1 MKSQNQKVSSYQMG
15 IQPQYSRQ
23 EELANVLTHGI
34 GALLSMSAVVLLVVY
49 SSLNG
54 TAYHIVSS
62 AIFGASLL
70 TLYTMST
77 LYHLVKKEKIKHIFR
92 ILDHS
97 SIFLLIAGTYT
108 PFTLVTLNGKWGWT
122 LFGLVWGLAVV
133 GIITEVATNQKYNK
147 FSLGLYLGMGWL
159 IIIAIKPLI
168 HTVPAGGFKLLVG
181 GGLCYTLGV
190 VFYAW
195 KSLVGSH
202 AIWHLFVL
210 GGSILHFCAVFFFVI
225 P

>member
-1 MKSQNQKVSSYQMG
+1 MATTA
-15 IQPQYSRQ
+15 PQYSQR

-34 GALLSMSAVVLLVVY
+34 GALLAISAMVLLIVF

-54 TAYHIVSS
+54 NAYHIVSC
-62 AIFGASLL
+62 AVFGTCLL
-70 TLYTMST
+70 LLYSMST
-77 LYHLVKKEKIKHIFR
+77 VYHLVKGEKIKRIFR
-92 ILDHS
+92 LLDHS

-122 LFGLVWGLAVV
+122 LFGLVWGLALI
-133 GIITEVATNQKYNK
+133 GIIAEFATGQKYK
-147 FSLGLYLGMGWL
+147 KVSLGLYIGMGWL

-168 HTVPAGGFKLLVG
+168 STIPPGGLTLLVC
-181 GGLCYTLGV
+181 GGLCYSLGII
-190 VFYAW
+190 FYVW
-195 KSLVGSH
+195 KSLTGNH

-210 GGSILHFCAVFFFVI
+210 GGSILHFFAVFFYVI

>member
-1 MKSQNQKVSSYQMG
+1 MAG
-15 IQPQYSRQ
+15 ILPQYSQQ

-34 GALLSMSAVVLLVVY
+34 GAILALSALIVLIVF

-62 AIFGASLL
+62 AVFGTCLL
-70 TLYTMST
+70 LLYTMST
-77 LYHLVKKEKIKHIFR
+77 LYHLVKKERIKRVFR
-92 ILDHS
+92 LLDHS

-122 LFGLVWGLAVV
+122 LFGLVWGLAVT
-133 GIITEVATNQKYNK
+133 GIITEFATGQKYK
-147 FSLGLYLGMGWL
+147 KVSLVLYIGMGWL

-168 HTVPAGGFKLLVG
+168 DTIPLGGLTLLIC
-181 GGLCYTLGV
+181 GGLCYTLGI
-190 VFYAW
+190 VFYIW
-195 KSLVGSH
+195 KSLAGNH

-210 GGSILHFCAVFFFVI
+210 GGSMLHFFAVFFYVI